1 VRLFEAPAR
10 RLRLKEAIWASSFR
24 SFSRSSEASG
34 EIMGNM
40 GYLTYP
46 SASAISHEQ
55 IACVGEPAPSANMPR
70 RYRDGTGGVG
80 RKLRSKSII

>member
-1 VRLFEAPAR
+1 
-10 RLRLKEAIWASSFR
+10 
-24 SFSRSSEASG
+24 
-34 EIMGNM
+34 MGNM

-70 RYRDGTGGVG
+70 RYRDGTGDVG